1 MTGSSPER
9 EVMAVKK
16 NEHLIASIKVR
27 DRVARG
33 SLATTASFDTQSICA
48 ETTMIAE
55 VVDNTNYYTS
65 TQYS

>member
-33 SLATTASFDTQSICA
+33 SFISVFGDSGFGIIFAYLRYNMLPDVQ
-48 ETTMIAE
+48 
-55 VVDNTNYYTS
+55 
-65 TQYS
+65 